1 MSHQQALSLSF
12 VKWAKDARLS
22 RKLTLALIIAALCL
36 GFATYNSFYHTDLWG
51 SNPKALLVLLNVDF
65 IVLLLLAAVIARRLT
80 KLWGEHK
87 TGQASA
93 KLHSRFVMM
102 FSLFTITP
110 TIILTI
116 FSGFFFNMG
125 LQTWFGDRIKTALEE
140 STTVA
145 QAYLAEHQKVI
156 GASVYSM
163 AQDIGHDYHELV
175 QNQQLFNEALDI
187 HVEARNL
194 DEAIVFDSVPEVVAR
209 SKLSF
214 ALEFEVVT
222 PRELETAKSEVVI
235 HTSNKEDRVRA
246 LYKLPNADAY
256 LLVGRL
262 VDPAVAKR
270 IRDVESTVS
279 HYHELEQHRGRVE
292 LYFFLMY
299 IAVTLLLLMTA
310 IWVALSFATR
320 IVRPI
325 VDLISAAEEVRSG
338 NLDVQV
344 NDALGK
350 DEIGILMKSFN
361 RMTTQLREQKQ
372 KLLQANEEIDTRR
385 KFIED
390 VLEGVSAGVI
400 SVNQQGIVQIMNTSA
415 AEFLGL
421 RSLGIGKKLKD
432 IFAEVVDLLKMAD
445 ASNGYIQSQLPIQRR
460 LKSNVL
466 LVRVVREG
474 ETGFII
480 TFDDITE
487 LVQAQ
492 RKAAWADVAKR
503 IAHEIRNPLTPIQL
517 SAERLKRKYASQITE
532 EPEKFNSCVDTII
545 RQVTHLGDM
554 VKEFSHFSRMP
565 EPKMVDCDWALL
577 LKQSVEL
584 EKHAHK
590 DIDFM
595 FTSNVST
602 LNNLCDAGQMGQVMT
617 NLLQNSI
624 DSIKEK
630 KKSNDLK
637 DFQGKIIVEL
647 EKGRKSFSIIITD
660 NGLGFPQDNREMLA
674 EPYVTK
680 KEKGTGLGLAIV
692 KKIIEDHGGT
702 LSLLDNPKTQGASV
716 SLKFTMN
723 LNDKAKE

>member
-1 MSHQQALSLSF
+1 MSNQQALSHSF
-12 VKWAKDARLS
+12 AKWAKDARLS
-22 RKLTLALIIAALCL
+22 RKLTLALIIVALCL
-36 GFATYNSFYHTDLWG
+36 GIATYNSFYHTDLWG

-65 IVLLLLAAVIARRLT
+65 IVLLLLAAIIAKRLT

-116 FSGFFFNMG
+116 FSGLFFNMG

-145 QAYLAEHQKVI
+145 KAYLAEHQKVI

-175 QNQQLFNEALDI
+175 QNQQMFNEALDI
-187 HVEARNL
+187 HIEARNL
-194 DEAIVFDSVPEVVAR
+194 DEAIVFDAIPEVVAR

-361 RMTTQLREQKQ
+361 RMTSQLREQKQ

-400 SVNQQGIVQIMNTSA
+400 SVDQQGIVQIMNTSA

-421 RSLGIGKKLKD
+421 RSSGVGKKLKD
-432 IFAEVVDLLKMAD
+432 IFAEVVDLLKTAD

-474 ETGFII
+474 TTGFII

-517 SAERLKRKYASQITE
+517 SAERLKRKYANQITD

-554 VKEFSHFSRMP
+554 VKEFSNFSRMP
-565 EPKMVDCDWALL
+565 EPKMKECDWALL
-577 LKQSVEL
+577 LKQSVDL
-584 EKHAHK
+584 EKHTQK
-590 DIDFM
+590 DITFE
-595 FTSNVST
+595 FTSNVTT

-630 KKSNDLK
+630 KKTNDLK
-637 DFQGKIIVEL
+637 DFQGAISVKL

-660 NGLGFPQDNREMLA
+660 NGLGFPKENREMLT

-702 LSLLDNPKTQGASV
+702 LTLLDNPKTQGACV
-716 SLKFTMN
+716 CLEFIMN
-723 LNDKAKE
+723 LNKKAKE

>member
-1 MSHQQALSLSF
+1 MSNQQALSHSF
-12 VKWAKDARLS
+12 AKWAKDARLS
-22 RKLTLALIIAALCL
+22 RKLTLALIIVALCL
-36 GFATYNSFYHTDLWG
+36 GIATYNSFYHTDLWG

-65 IVLLLLAAVIARRLT
+65 IVLLLLAAIIAKRLT

-116 FSGFFFNMG
+116 FSGLFFNMG

-145 QAYLAEHQKVI
+145 KAYLAEHQKVI

-175 QNQQLFNEALDI
+175 QNQQMFNEALDI
-187 HVEARNL
+187 HIEARNL
-194 DEAIVFDSVPEVVAR
+194 DEAIVFDAIPEVVAR

-361 RMTTQLREQKQ
+361 RMTSQLREQKQ

-400 SVNQQGIVQIMNTSA
+400 SVDQQGIVQIMNTSA

-421 RSLGIGKKLKD
+421 RSSGVGKKLKD
-432 IFAEVVDLLKMAD
+432 IFAEVVDLLKTAD

-474 ETGFII
+474 TTGFII

-517 SAERLKRKYASQITE
+517 SAERLKRKYANQITD

-545 RQVTHLGDM
+545 RRVTHLGDM
-554 VKEFSHFSRMP
+554 VKEFSNFSRMP
-565 EPKMVDCDWALL
+565 ED
-577 LKQSVEL
+577 
-584 EKHAHK
+584 
-590 DIDFM
+590 
-595 FTSNVST
+595 
-602 LNNLCDAGQMGQVMT
+602 
-617 NLLQNSI
+617 
-624 DSIKEK
+624 
-630 KKSNDLK
+630 
-637 DFQGKIIVEL
+637 
-647 EKGRKSFSIIITD
+647 R
-660 NGLGFPQDNREMLA
+660 
-674 EPYVTK
+674 
-680 KEKGTGLGLAIV
+680 
-692 KKIIEDHGGT
+692 
-702 LSLLDNPKTQGASV
+702 
-716 SLKFTMN
+716 
-723 LNDKAKE
+723 